1 MSDIE
6 EKPRPGLR
14 FLWLTI
20 VTALLVGIIASGI
33 VWSKATPTP
42 KLALDLEGGTSI
54 ILEPQV
60 SKGTDISKEQL
71 DQAVSI
77 IRQRVDSTGVSE
89 AEISTQGDRNIV
101 VNLPG
106 NPDEE
111 TRNLVRSSAQLV
123 FRRVALVGD
132 PRSQEQ
138 IQKEQEKSG
147 GSDQK
152 EDPSKGLTDEEKKR
166 LKDLTGGGEAGSQ
179 SDAGAQSSAGGQSDA
194 SADGQ
199 DNGSA
204 PAGGGE
210 VSQAGGEVS
219 QAGGKVPGPAGK
231 DAAGS
236 GDEATKK
243 ASSDKSKDQK
253 VTDSTP
259 RPLFDPEQDAA
270 EWQTDE
276 VIKKYTEL
284 DCTNP
289 KNRTGGNQQPSDKP
303 VVACAEDGKSKY
315 ILGPVELSGDHLADA
330 SFGYAAGANGVQT
343 NQPAVNLKFDAT
355 GREIFKQITSK
366 ITGAQQPYNQFAIEL
381 DGLVLSAPT
390 SNAVI
395 TDGNAEISGNFTL
408 DEAQTLANQLKN
420 GSLPLSFQVQSEDQ
434 ISPTLGSNY
443 LNIGIL
449 TGLLG
454 LILVVVY
461 SLLQYR
467 VLGLVT
473 VSSLVVVGV
482 ITYLLLLL
490 ASWRYGYRLSLA
502 GLAGIIIGIGMAA
515 DSFIVYFE
523 RVRDELRSGRT
534 LLSAVEVGWDR
545 AKRTIY
551 ASKAVNML
559 AAVILYILAVGSV
572 RGFAFTFGMAVIV
585 DVLVVFLFT
594 HPMLQILSRTKFFGE
609 GHPMSGMDPR
619 LLGVS
624 PAAYRG
630 AFNMGDGNGM
640 SSEARRRANA
650 RARKAGISSTAEADA
665 ADSSSA
671 ETSSSATS
679 TTAASDTTSKSGTKS
694 ESGAKPEAGAK
705 SARGAKSEAGALKT
719 ASRSQKKRSASSSDD
734 TDSAASKSAE
744 EAVSSKSAE
753 ETVSSKSAEVAD
765 TEEIDDTAGS
775 TDAGQSDAVETETD
789 KSAKSEKSAKK
800 KGPKRKPSARAS
812 SGTTGGTIAERKAA
826 AKRAAEESAEEGKE
840 ADK

>member
-20 VTALLVGIIASGI
+20 ITLVLAAIIAAGVI
-33 VWSKATPTP
+33 WSNATTTP

-71 DQAVSI
+71 DQAVAI

-89 AEISTQGDRNIV
+89 AEITTQGDRNIV

-147 GSDQK
+147 EESGGD
-152 EDPSKGLTDEEKKR
+152 DGLSDEERKR
-166 LKDLTGGGEAGSQ
+166 LEDLTGADSQ
-179 SDAGAQSSAGGQSDA
+179 GDGQSED
-194 SADGQ
+194 Q
-199 DNGSA
+199 A
-204 PAGGGE
+204 PSGGGD
-210 VSQAGGEVS
+210 VVNAGGETKKTAES
-219 QAGGKVPGPAGK
+219 SEKTKSLESESK
-231 DAAGS
+231 DAERSGEGS
-236 GDEATKK
+236 G
-243 ASSDKSKDQK
+243 SSDSTK

-259 RPLFDPEQDAA
+259 RPLFDPEKDAS
-270 EWQTDE
+270 EWQSDKI
-276 VIKKYTEL
+276 IKEYTEL
-284 DCTNP
+284 DCTNK
-289 KNRTGGNQQPSDKP
+289 KNRTGGQQQPADEP
-303 VVACAEDGKSKY
+303 VVSCSEDGQAKY

-330 SFGYAAGANGVQT
+330 SAGYAAGANGVQT
-343 NQPAVNLKFDAT
+343 NNPAVNLSFDST
-355 GREIFKQITSK
+355 GREIFKQITSD
-366 ITGAQQPYNQFAIEL
+366 ITGKQQPYNQFAIEL
-381 DGLVLSAPT
+381 DGLVLSAPS

-395 TDGNAEISGNFTL
+395 NDGNAQITGDFSL

-443 LNIGIL
+443 LKIGLL
-449 TGLLG
+449 TGLVG
-454 LILVVVY
+454 LLLVVVY

-473 VSSLVVVGV
+473 VSSLVVAGV
-482 ITYLLLLL
+482 LTYLLLLL

-502 GLAGIIIGIGMAA
+502 GVAGIIIGIGMAA

-523 RVRDELRSGRT
+523 RVRDELRSGRN

-572 RGFAFTFGMAVIV
+572 RGFAFTLGLTVII

-594 HPMLQILSRTKFFGE
+594 HPMLQFLARTKFFGE

-619 LLGVS
+619 LLGVK

-630 AFNMGDGNGM
+630 ALNLSIDDKDK
-640 SSEARRRANA
+640 SPEAKRREKA
-650 RARKAGISSTAEADA
+650 RMRKAGMSADDSSDATAAAAAASEPEETTTTSTAD
-665 ADSSSA
+665 D
-671 ETSSSATS
+671 S
-679 TTAASDTTSKSGTKS
+679 TTDTATTTKSKTTKSKSKK
-694 ESGAKPEAGAK
+694 AAK
-705 SARGAKSEAGALKT
+705 SA
-719 ASRSQKKRSASSSDD
+719 
-734 TDSAASKSAE
+734 AA
-744 EAVSSKSAE
+744 
-753 ETVSSKSAEVAD
+753 
-765 TEEIDDTAGS
+765 
-775 TDAGQSDAVETETD
+775 
-789 KSAKSEKSAKK
+789 
-800 KGPKRKPSARAS
+800 
-812 SGTTGGTIAERKAA
+812 TGGMTIAERKAA
-826 AKRAAEESAEEGKE
+826 ARRAEEDDAVEDSTADDGKE

>member
-20 VTALLVGIIASGI
+20 ITVVLAAIIAGGVI
-33 VWSKATPTP
+33 WSNATTTP

-60 SKGTDISKEQL
+60 SEGTDISKEQL
-71 DQAVSI
+71 DQAVAI

-89 AEISTQGDRNIV
+89 AEITTQGDRNIV

-147 GSDQK
+147 GEESGGD
-152 EDPSKGLTDEEKKR
+152 DGLSDEERKR
-166 LKDLTGGGEAGSQ
+166 LEDLTGADSQGDAQGESQAPSGGGDVVKAGGTAEKKT
-179 SDAGAQSSAGGQSDA
+179 DESSAKTKS
-194 SADGQ
+194 SE
-199 DNGSA
+199 S
-204 PAGGGE
+204 E
-210 VSQAGGEVS
+210 S
-219 QAGGKVPGPAGK
+219 K
-231 DAAGS
+231 DAEKSGKGS
-236 GDEATKK
+236 G
-243 ASSDKSKDQK
+243 SSEGSK

-259 RPLFDPEQDAA
+259 RPLFDPEKDAA
-270 EWQTDE
+270 EWQTDKI
-276 VIKKYTEL
+276 IKEYSEL
-284 DCTNP
+284 DCTNK
-289 KNRTGGNQQPSDKP
+289 KNRTGGQQKPSDEP
-303 VVACAEDGKSKY
+303 VVSCSEDGQAKY

-330 SFGYAAGANGVQT
+330 NAGYAAGANGVQT
-343 NQPAVNLKFDAT
+343 NNPAVNLSFDAT
-355 GREIFKQITSK
+355 GREIFKQITSD
-366 ITGAQQPYNQFAIEL
+366 ITGKQQPYNQFAIEL
-381 DGLVLSAPT
+381 DGLVLSAPS

-395 TDGNAEISGNFTL
+395 TDGNAQITGDFSL

-443 LNIGIL
+443 LKIGLL
-449 TGLLG
+449 TGLVG
-454 LILVVVY
+454 LLLVVVY

-473 VSSLVVVGV
+473 VSSLVVAGV
-482 ITYLLLLL
+482 LTYLLLLL

-502 GLAGIIIGIGMAA
+502 GVAGIIIGIGMAA

-523 RVRDELRSGRT
+523 RVRDELRSGRN

-572 RGFAFTFGMAVIV
+572 RGFAFTLGLTVII
-585 DVLVVFLFT
+585 DVLIVFLFT
-594 HPMLQILSRTKFFGE
+594 HPMLQLLSRTKFFGE

-619 LLGVS
+619 LLGVK

-630 AFNMGDGNGM
+630 ALNLSIDDEDK
-640 SSEARRRANA
+640 SPEAKRREKA
-650 RARKAGISSTAEADA
+650 RMRKAGMTPEDGSETPNA
-665 ADSSSA
+665 ATTGSESD
-671 ETSSSATS
+671 ETS
-679 TTAASDTTSKSGTKS
+679 TTKKTKAAK
-694 ESGAKPEAGAK
+694 
-705 SARGAKSEAGALKT
+705 
-719 ASRSQKKRSASSSDD
+719 
-734 TDSAASKSAE
+734 SKSAK
-744 EAVSSKSAE
+744 AAK
-753 ETVSSKSAEVAD
+753 
-765 TEEIDDTAGS
+765 TA
-775 TDAGQSDAVETETD
+775 TAAG
-789 KSAKSEKSAKK
+789 
-800 KGPKRKPSARAS
+800 GM
-812 SGTTGGTIAERKAA
+812 TIAERKAA
-826 AKRAAEESAEEGKE
+826 ARRAEDDDAADDSATDDGKE

>member
-20 VTALLVGIIASGI
+20 ITLVLAAIIAGGVI
-33 VWSKATPTP
+33 WSNATTTP

-60 SKGTDISKEQL
+60 SEGTDISKEQL
-71 DQAVSI
+71 DQAVAI

-89 AEISTQGDRNIV
+89 AEITTQGDRNIV

-147 GSDQK
+147 GEESGGD
-152 EDPSKGLTDEEKKR
+152 DGLSDEERKR
-166 LKDLTGGGEAGSQ
+166 LEDLTGADSQGDDQGEEQAPSGGG
-179 SDAGAQSSAGGQSDA
+179 DVVKAGGTAEKKTDES
-194 SADGQ
+194 S
-199 DNGSA
+199 
-204 PAGGGE
+204 
-210 VSQAGGEVS
+210 
-219 QAGGKVPGPAGK
+219 
-231 DAAGS
+231 
-236 GDEATKK
+236 EATK
-243 ASSDKSKDQK
+243 SSESERKDAEKSGEGSGSSEGSK

-259 RPLFDPEQDAA
+259 RPLFDPEKDAA
-270 EWQTDE
+270 EWQTDKI
-276 VIKKYTEL
+276 IKQYSEL
-284 DCTNP
+284 DCTNK
-289 KNRTGGNQQPSDKP
+289 KNRTGGQQKPSDKP
-303 VVACAEDGKSKY
+303 VVSCSEDGQAKY

-330 SFGYAAGANGVQT
+330 NAGYAAGANGVQT
-343 NQPAVNLKFDAT
+343 NNPAVNLSFDAT
-355 GREIFKQITSK
+355 GREIFKQITSD
-366 ITGAQQPYNQFAIEL
+366 ITGKQQPYNQFAIEL
-381 DGLVLSAPT
+381 DGLVLSAPS

-395 TDGNAEISGNFTL
+395 TDGNAQITGDFSL

-443 LNIGIL
+443 LKIGLL
-449 TGLLG
+449 TGLVG
-454 LILVVVY
+454 LLLVVVY

-473 VSSLVVVGV
+473 VSSLVVAGV
-482 ITYLLLLL
+482 LTYLLLLL

-502 GLAGIIIGIGMAA
+502 GVAGIIIGIGMAA

-523 RVRDELRSGRT
+523 RVRDELRSGRN

-572 RGFAFTFGMAVIV
+572 RGFAFTLGLTVII
-585 DVLVVFLFT
+585 DVLIVFLFT
-594 HPMLQILSRTKFFGE
+594 HPMLQLLSRTKFFGE

-619 LLGVS
+619 LLGVK

-630 AFNMGDGNGM
+630 ALNLSIDDKDKTP
-640 SSEARRRANA
+640 EAKRREKA
-650 RARKAGISSTAEADA
+650 RMRKAGMTPEDGSETPNA
-665 ADSSSA
+665 ATTGSES
-671 ETSSSATS
+671 EETS
-679 TTAASDTTSKSGTKS
+679 TTRKAKAAK
-694 ESGAKPEAGAK
+694 
-705 SARGAKSEAGALKT
+705 
-719 ASRSQKKRSASSSDD
+719 
-734 TDSAASKSAE
+734 SKSAK
-744 EAVSSKSAE
+744 AAK
-753 ETVSSKSAEVAD
+753 
-765 TEEIDDTAGS
+765 TA
-775 TDAGQSDAVETETD
+775 TAAG
-789 KSAKSEKSAKK
+789 
-800 KGPKRKPSARAS
+800 GM
-812 SGTTGGTIAERKAA
+812 TIAERKAA
-826 AKRAAEESAEEGKE
+826 ARRAEDDDAADDSATDDGKE

>member
-20 VTALLVGIIASGI
+20 VTLVLGGIIAAGVIFSD
-33 VWSKATPTP
+33 ATTSP

-60 SKGTDISKEQL
+60 SEDTDISKEQL

-89 AEISTQGDRNIV
+89 AEITTQGDRNIV

-138 IQKEQEKSG
+138 IQKEQEESG
-147 GSDQK
+147 DSGEESD
-152 EDPSKGLTDEEKKR
+152 DGLTDEERKR
-166 LKDLTGGGEAGSQ
+166 IEEQ
-179 SDAGAQSSAGGQSDA
+179 
-194 SADGQ
+194 Q
-199 DNGSA
+199 DPS
-204 PAGGGE
+204 GGGE
-210 VSQAGGEVS
+210 VAR
-219 QAGGKVPGPAGK
+219 
-231 DAAGS
+231 AGS
-236 GDEATKK
+236 GADDAGSDDSTKE
-243 ASSDKSKDQK
+243 SSDSASESADEGTEGEGSSDDTK
-253 VTDSTP
+253 VTDATP
-259 RPLFDPEQDAA
+259 RPLFDPEKDSS
-270 EWQTDE
+270 EWQTDAI
-276 VIKKYTEL
+276 IKEYSEL
-284 DCTNP
+284 DCTDP
-289 KNRTGGNQQPSDKP
+289 KNRTGGQQQPSDEP
-303 VVACAEDGKSKY
+303 VVSCSHDGQAKY

-330 SFGYAAGANGVQT
+330 NFGYASGANGVQT
-343 NQPAVNLKFDAT
+343 NQPAVNLEFDST
-355 GREIFKQITSK
+355 GREIFKQITSD
-366 ITGAQQPYNQFAIEL
+366 ITGKQQPYNQFAIEL

-395 TDGNAEISGNFTL
+395 SDGKAEISGNFTL
-408 DEAQTLANQLKN
+408 DEAQTLADQLKN

-443 LNIGIL
+443 LTIGLL
-449 TGLLG
+449 TGLAG

-482 ITYLLLLL
+482 LTYLLLLL
-490 ASWRYGYRLSLA
+490 SSWRYGYRLSLA

-523 RVRDELRSGRT
+523 RVRDELRSGRN

-551 ASKAVNML
+551 ASKGVNML
-559 AAVILYILAVGSV
+559 AAIILYILAVGSV
-572 RGFAFTFGMAVIV
+572 RGFAFTFGLAVIV
-585 DVLVVFLFT
+585 DVIVVFLFT
-594 HPMLQILSRTKFFGE
+594 HPMLEVLSRTKFFGQ

-619 LLGVS
+619 LLGVK

-630 AFNMGDGNGM
+630 ALNISGPD
-640 SSEARRRANA
+640 SAKSPEAKRREKARRR
-650 RARKAGISSTAEADA
+650 KAGLSSEDSQAESTTAAESTA
-665 ADSSSA
+665 
-671 ETSSSATS
+671 SSATS
-679 TTAASDTTSKSGTKS
+679 SGKKKRKQAGGSIAERKRSHSEDASHAESADTLTEESETGEPTETDAEDASSDGASKAGSSKTTAA
-694 ESGAKPEAGAK
+694 
-705 SARGAKSEAGALKT
+705 R
-719 ASRSQKKRSASSSDD
+719 SRLNG
-734 TDSAASKSAE
+734 
-744 EAVSSKSAE
+744 
-753 ETVSSKSAEVAD
+753 
-765 TEEIDDTAGS
+765 GS
-775 TDAGQSDAVETETD
+775 
-789 KSAKSEKSAKK
+789 
-800 KGPKRKPSARAS
+800 
-812 SGTTGGTIAERKAA
+812 IAERKAA
-826 AKRAAEESAEEGKE
+826 RRAAEDEADEDGKE